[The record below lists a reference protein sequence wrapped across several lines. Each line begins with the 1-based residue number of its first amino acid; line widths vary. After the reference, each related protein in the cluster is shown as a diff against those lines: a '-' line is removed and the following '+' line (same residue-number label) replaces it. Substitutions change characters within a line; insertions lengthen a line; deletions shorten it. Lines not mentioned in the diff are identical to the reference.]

1 MADVALQLAVEI
13 LVPIIKETWKLIDSG
28 KEDSANEL
36 LGELNRL
43 KAFLQDAA
51 KYRQSNSEQWKN
63 FVKEVQVMVYEAE
76 GLIDK
81 LMVEM
86 KLHQKK
92 NKFEQIVDLKYHK
105 TLKDLVEDIKAILGK
120 VKKIR
125 EANLQAFQAK
135 PILDYQPEIVA
146 PGTQDTLLEENKVV
160 GFDEEAKVVIKRLV
174 KGTKDLDV
182 IPVVGLPG
190 LGKTTLAIKISKDP
204 QVSYDFFLTIWVSV
218 GPQSKLKGVFL
229 SILKAFKKQ
238 TTEYQDMDVKEL
250 PKIICEFIDKGGKCL
265 IVLDDVWTTDVVD
278 AVMNVFPEKSKG
290 HRIMITTR
298 DGRIGRYANANP
310 HMLKFLEME
319 ESFQLLVNRVF
330 GSNIRRC
337 PEELIEHGESIAKQ
351 CFGVPLAVVVI
362 AGALRGR
369 TSKSDWKMVEDNVKH
384 LINKDDDPKSCLKFV
399 EMSYVYLPEEM
410 KACFL
415 YCGAFPQG
423 FEIPAWKLIRL
434 WISEGLINS
443 NLTGSPEDIAE
454 YYLNDLI
461 NRNLVIVVQKR
472 ANGQVKTCRI
482 HDMLHQ
488 FCKIEANNEGLFHEV
503 CEKTDQAGLSIPDL
517 DSSRHLCIPLSLL
530 KAFISTE
537 PYAEHVRSF
546 LCFSTKQKESEKLSN
561 IQQLHKAF
569 PLVRV
574 LDVESLEFSFSKYFR
589 ELYHLRYISISVE
602 SSVLPTFFG
611 KFWNLQTLI
620 IYTKASTIEIKAE
633 IWNML
638 RLRHVHTNVPA
649 KLPSST
655 THTVDESS
663 RLQTLSKVAP
673 ESCREDALARACNL
687 RKLTIQGKMADF
699 LEINM
704 GGFNNFQK
712 LKCLEQ
718 LKLLNDNVDRSM
730 SGVLHLPPAFPKFL
744 CKLKKLTLSNTR
756 FAWSEAS
763 RLGQLEC
770 LEVLKLK
777 ENAFSGT
784 TWDSEIG
791 GFNQLKV
798 LWIERADLKTWKVA
812 NLQFQRLQCL
822 VVKSCDE
829 LEAVP
834 IELADV
840 RTLQEMTLEH
850 TKKAIKSANAIKC
863 RKQEMHR
870 EHMQKAAESKSGTE
884 IEGKKKVSEDM
895 ESFKFELTI
904 FPPETADCNPKH

>member
-1 MADVALQLAVEI
+1 
-13 LVPIIKETWKLIDSG
+13 
-28 KEDSANEL
+28 
-36 LGELNRL
+36 
-43 KAFLQDAA
+43 
-51 KYRQSNSEQWKN
+51 
-63 FVKEVQVMVYEAE
+63 
-76 GLIDK
+76 
-81 LMVEM
+81 
-86 KLHQKK
+86 
-92 NKFEQIVDLKYHK
+92 
-105 TLKDLVEDIKAILGK
+105 
-120 VKKIR
+120 
-125 EANLQAFQAK
+125 
-135 PILDYQPEIVA
+135 
-146 PGTQDTLLEENKVV
+146 
-160 GFDEEAKVVIKRLV
+160 
-174 KGTKDLDV
+174 
-182 IPVVGLPG
+182 
-190 LGKTTLAIKISKDP
+190 
-204 QVSYDFFLTIWVSV
+204 
-218 GPQSKLKGVFL
+218 
-229 SILKAFKKQ
+229 
-238 TTEYQDMDVKEL
+238 
-250 PKIICEFIDKGGKCL
+250 
-265 IVLDDVWTTDVVD
+265 
-278 AVMNVFPEKSKG
+278 
-290 HRIMITTR
+290 MITTR
-298 DGRIGRYANANP
+298 DGCIGRYANANP
-310 HMLKFLEME
+310 HMLKFLKME
-319 ESFQLLVNRVF
+319 LSFQLLVNRVF

-337 PEELIEHGESIAKQ
+337 PVELIEHGESIAKQ

-434 WISEGLINS
+434 WISEGLINF
-443 NLTGSPEDIAE
+443 NLTGSPKDIAE

-461 NRNLVIVVQKR
+461 SRNLVIVVQKR
-472 ANGQVKTCRI
+472 ANGQVKRCRI

-517 DSSRHLCIPLSLL
+517 DSSRCLCIPLSLL
-530 KAFISTE
+530 KDFISTE
-537 PYAEHVRSF
+537 PS
-546 LCFSTKQKESEKLSN
+546 LS
-561 IQQLHKAF
+561 I
-569 PLVRV
+569 
-574 LDVESLEFSFSKYFR
+574 
-589 ELYHLRYISISVE
+589 
-602 SSVLPTFFG
+602 
-611 KFWNLQTLI
+611 LI
-620 IYTKASTIEIKAE
+620 INTKASTIEVKAE

-638 RLRHVHTNVPA
+638 QLRHVHTNVPA
-649 KLPSST
+649 KLPPPT

-663 RLQTLSKVAP
+663 LLQTLSTVSA
-673 ESCREDALARACNL
+673 ESCREDVLARSCNL
-687 RKLTIQGKMADF
+687 RKVSIQGKKADF
-699 LEINM
+699 LETNK
-704 GGFNNFQK
+704 GGFKNFQK

-730 SGVLHLPPAFPKFL
+730 SKVLHLPPAFPKFL
-744 CKLKKLTLSNTR
+744 CKLKKLTLLNTR

-777 ENAFSGT
+777 ENAFSGM

-812 NLQFQRLQCL
+812 TLQFQRLQCL

-840 RTLQEMTLEH
+840 RTLQEMMLEH
-850 TKKAIKSANAIKC
+850 TKKAIESANAIKC

-870 EHMQKAAESKSGTE
+870 EHMQKAAESNSGTE
-884 IEGKKKVSEDM
+884 IEDKKKLSEDM

-904 FPPETADCNPKH
+904 LPPETADCNPTQ